1 MRNFVEICLYLQKNG
16 IRSLSVIQGLKIMS
30 KNEARAENGMIAMRW
45 SATSLWCI
53 ASVTLVIL
61 AILGQIVFCHGTAF
75 SEEVMKKENLVILT
89 KQDQGKEIEVKVG
102 DVIQIELEAM
112 GTAGY
117 QWFVEGLD
125 QEMLKLISEET
136 KALHP
141 GRLGAPV
148 LMVWKFEVIKEG
160 TTEIRM
166 DHYRTWEGKEQST
179 DHFEVKIKVGG

>member
-1 MRNFVEICLYLQKNG
+1 
-16 IRSLSVIQGLKIMS
+16 MS
-30 KNEARAENGMIAMRW
+30 KHKAGAENRMITMRW
-45 SATSLWCI
+45 SVPKPWCI
-53 ASVTLVIL
+53 ASVTLLTL
-61 AILGQIVFCHGTAF
+61 AVFGQIVFCQGTAF
-75 SEEVMKKENLVILT
+75 SEEVMKKENLVILS

-141 GRLGAPV
+141 GRLGVPV

-160 TTEIRM
+160 TTEIKM
-166 DHYRTWEGKEQST
+166 NHYRSWEGKEQST
-179 DHFEVKIKVGG
+179 DHFEVTLNIGR

>member
-1 MRNFVEICLYLQKNG
+1 
-16 IRSLSVIQGLKIMS
+16 MS
-30 KNEARAENGMIAMRW
+30 KHEAKSENRMITTRW
-45 SATSLWCI
+45 SVQKLWCI
-53 ASVTLVIL
+53 ASVRLLIL
-61 AILGQIVFCHGTAF
+61 AVLGLIVFCQGIAF

-102 DVIQIELEAM
+102 DVVQIELEAI

-117 QWFVEGLD
+117 QWFVESLD
-125 QEMLKLISEET
+125 QEVLKLVSEET
-136 KALHP
+136 QVPYP

-166 DHYRTWEGKEQST
+166 DHYRSWEGKEHST
-179 DHFEVKIKVGG
+179 DHFEVRIKIGR